1 MNITW
6 VIDTHYIDVGE
17 ALDIGDGDGSYLHT
31 LSFFTKILNKSCYL
45 LNVVPNAP
53 YNLLRLV
60 FAAGNCRNYCGF
72 QQLSGFTFSIETLSC
87 AKIVQRALL
96 YVRMKIVIY
105 VAFLLHSSSYIF
117 HLRWYIRWK
126 KNTMCYEITWSTK

>member
-31 LSFFTKILNKSCYL
+31 LSFFTKILNKSCYQ

-72 QQLSGFTFSIETLSC
+72 QQLPGFAFSIETLSC
-87 AKIVQRALL
+87 ANYINV
-96 YVRMKIVIY
+96 
-105 VAFLLHSSSYIF
+105 VAGSLQLFLLFYSEFLPRCENCPESFTLREDEDCYI
-117 HLRWYIRWK
+117 
-126 KNTMCYEITWSTK
+126 CCVPS